1 METIYTSEFVTGF
14 GTSLYVQIVKKQNGV
29 VKRGLGNAERK
40 LWNPLGRSWVRN
52 SLLGFKGVLLI
63 DYLSRETTI
72 YAIVRSCGNS
82 EDDPKQKNGKVD
94 KNNAFIPY
102 AYARS

>member
-1 METIYTSEFVTGF
+1 MTGD

-63 DYLSRETTI
+63 DYLSRGTTI
-72 YAIVRSCGNS
+72 NAIVRSCANS
-82 EDDPKQKNGKVD
+82 EGDPKQKNGKVD